1 MNDIIIDFIEHAI
14 IEIDFIETPSIEI
27 LFNNSQWLAWPPWK
41 SSYEIYLDNWWTL
54 SEQEWLAY
62 IEWNLTIIW
71 NVNRDFSIDFENIF
85 LS

>member
-41 SSYEIYLDNWWTL
+41 SLRI
-54 SEQEWLAY
+54 
-62 IEWNLTIIW
+62 IE
-71 NVNRDFSIDFENIF
+71 
-85 LS
+85 